1 MGKNLKPQF
10 SFRTDKELIKK
21 IEFIAEQ
28 ETRNRNQQ
36 IEYLIKK
43 CIKEYEEKNGK
54 LIYTKNE
61 EVILEST
68 MKRENLSKS
77 KIG

>member
-36 IEYLIKK
+36 IEHLIKQ
-43 CIKEYEEKNGK
+43 CIEEYEKKNGK
-54 LIYTKNE
+54 LIYTEDE
-61 EVILEST
+61 EIVLEKE
-68 MKRENLSKS
+68 MKKENSS
-77 KIG
+77 GFKIG